1 MLKKVLDELDRIQE
15 QFDDE
20 LSGITSKENL
30 EQLRIAYL
38 GRKGHVTQQSRQMAG
53 LSADEKPILG
63 QKLNSVKRHI
73 QDRLDYFRQ
82 ELEEKEAE
90 SPAIDLTL
98 PGPVPNIGL
107 AHPLMHVLDEIK
119 DIFKSFGFTVELGA
133 EAETDFYNFEAL
145 NIPPEHPSRDLQD
158 TFYLPGDM
166 VMRTHTSPVQIRT
179 MERQKPPVRMIA
191 PGRCYRKDTP
201 DATHSPM
208 FHQVEGLVV
217 DENVSFADLKGILLA
232 FTRRMFG
239 DETRLRFRP
248 SFFPFTEPSAEVDL
262 WWETQKNG
270 VTKGAWLEILGCGMV
285 DPAVFEHVGYD
296 TEKYT
301 GYAFGMGI
309 ERIAMLK
316 YGIDDIRHFYDN
328 HLRFIEQFQ

>member
-1 MLKKVLDELDRIQE
+1 MLKKVLDELDRIQH

-73 QDRLDYFRQ
+73 QGRLDYFRQ

-107 AHPLMHVLDEIK
+107 AHPLMNVLDEIK

>member
-1 MLKKVLDELDRIQE
+1 MLKQVLDELDRIQE
-15 QFDDE
+15 QFDKE
-20 LSGITSKENL
+20 LSGISDKENL

-38 GRKGHVTQQSRQMAG
+38 GRKGYVTQQSRQMG
-53 LSADEKPILG
+53 TLSAEEKPILG
-63 QKLNSVKRHI
+63 QKLNSVKRHV
-73 QDRLDYFRQ
+73 QDRLDHFRQ
-82 ELEEKEAE
+82 KLEEKEAE
-90 SPAIDLTL
+90 SPSIDLTL
-98 PGPVPNIGL
+98 PGPVPNVGM
-107 AHPLMHVLDEIK
+107 AHPLMIVLDEIK
-119 DIFKSFGFTVELGA
+119 DIFKSFGFTVELGS

-145 NIPPEHPSRDLQD
+145 NIPPDHPSRDLQD

-179 MERQKPPVRMIA
+179 MQRQKPPVRMIA

-217 DENVSFADLKGILLA
+217 DENISFADLKGILLA

-239 DETRLRFRP
+239 EKARLRFRP

-285 DPAVFEHVGYD
+285 DPAVFAHVGYD

-316 YGIDDIRHFYDN
+316 YGIDDIRNFYDN